1 MHTSRIL
8 NRVLSLTGLTSISGT
23 TDLQVLGDMTTLAGI
38 IFRIGLGTSSSSPL
52 SSLILEGPYAVCCE
66 TKSRVINLK
75 KCSTWVSL
83 CMLCVCPRWQHAVEG
98 LQCFVSSVS
107 DIFPFYFFFRHWH
120 LDILPELFTRK
131 YYQRRFLCQ
140 QSLRQYCIPRITMSS
155 LYPRFIINNYSTSAH
170 WIWVGYNHLI
180 SNNRFSACF

>member
-8 NRVLSLTGLTSISGT
+8 NRVLSLAGLNSISGT

-38 IFRIGLGTSSSSPL
+38 IFRIGLGTNSSSPL
-52 SSLILEGPYAVCCE
+52 SSLILEGPYAVSCE
-66 TKSRVINLK
+66 TKSRFINLK

-120 LDILPELFTRK
+120 LDILTSCLNYLYESIIRDVFYVNK
-131 YYQRRFLCQ
+131 VCGNIAFQESQCQ
-140 QSLRQYCIPRITMSS
+140 VYIPD
-155 LYPRFIINNYSTSAH
+155 L
-170 WIWVGYNHLI
+170 
-180 SNNRFSACF
+180 

>member
-1 MHTSRIL
+1 MLCTL
-8 NRVLSLTGLTSISGT
+8 QGFFLSLAGLNSISGS

-52 SSLILEGPYAVCCE
+52 SSLILEGPYAVPCE
-66 TKSRVINLK
+66 TKLRVINLK

-98 LQCFVSSVS
+98 LQCFVSSLS

-140 QSLRQYCIPRITMSS
+140 QSLPQYCIPRITMSS
-155 LYPRFIINNYSTSAH
+155 LYPRFIINNYSTGARL
-170 WIWVGYNHLI
+170 IWDGRWPTRRVAPSWL
-180 SNNRFSACF
+180 